1 MTRKE
6 REAAEALKKK
16 EDYMKR
22 HLAGETEAAKREL
35 AQVGRGYLSL
45 PLFVLRVIIIF
56 DGG

>member
-35 AQVGRGYLSL
+35 AQVS
-45 PLFVLRVIIIF
+45 PWPIF
-56 DGG
+56 ST